1 MNTTILSA
9 VLWVTI
15 GQGHKAPGVEQ
26 VLTPKLS
33 LIEQQVPGMWI
44 MEEFTFIPPRM
55 ITVDVPGKGKKLF
68 WYMVYRVKNKGD
80 SPRLFVPKFLMVDD
94 KGNAFLD
101 RVNPKVQRA
110 IQSRE
115 DPLQPLEN
123 SVSVVG
129 MIKPSVEEG
138 VDETI
143 NAVAVWEDVNPR
155 LNSFDILIEGLSNG
169 FKELKD
175 PQTNESVID
184 PATNKPKAQRKTL
197 VLKFA
202 RPGDEFNQN
211 EREIRYLG
219 SEWIYQ

>member
-1 MNTTILSA
+1 VNATLVTTLLVASF
-9 VLWVTI
+9 

-26 VLTPKLS
+26 VLNPKLT
-33 LIEQQVPGMWI
+33 LIEQQVPGMWV
-44 MEEFTFIPPRM
+44 MEEFVFIQPRM
-55 ITVDVPGKGKKLF
+55 ITVDVPGKGRKLF
-68 WYMVYRVKNKGD
+68 WYMVYHVKNKGD
-80 SPRLFVPKFLMVDD
+80 APRLFVPKFLLVDD

-110 IQSRE
+110 IQLRE

-123 SVSVVG
+123 SVSISG
-129 MIKPSVEEG
+129 MIKPSVDEG
-138 VDETI
+138 VDEPLFG
-143 NAVAVWEDVNPR
+143 VAIWEDVNPR
-155 LNSFDILIEGLSNG
+155 LNSFDILVEGLSNG

-175 PQTNESVID
+175 PQTNESVLD
-184 PATNKPKAQRKTL
+184 SATGKPKAQRKTL

-219 SEWIYQ
+219 YEWIYQ

>member
-1 MNTTILSA
+1 VNATLATTLLLAS
-9 VLWVTI
+9 I

-26 VLTPKLS
+26 VLNPKLT

-44 MEEFTFIPPRM
+44 MEEFVFIQPRM

-68 WYMVYRVKNKGD
+68 WYMVYRVKNKGE
-80 SPRLFVPKFLMVDD
+80 SPRLFVPKFLLVDD

-101 RVNPKVQRA
+101 RINPKVQRA
-110 IQSRE
+110 IQQRQ

-123 SVSVVG
+123 SVSIAG

-138 VDETI
+138 IDEPLFG
-143 NAVAVWEDVNPR
+143 VAIWEDVNPR
-155 LNSFDILIEGLSNG
+155 LNSFDVLIEGLSNG

-175 PQTNESVID
+175 PQTNEAVLD
-184 PATNKPKAQRKTL
+184 EATGKPKTQRKTL

-219 SEWIYQ
+219 NEWIYQ